1 MIYLYLT
8 DISSNIIQLTW
19 LITIILWSMFWLS
32 RNRDIFGTKSVNSS
46 KRSRNGT
53 KIQSEWCPLL
63 FMFLGWSWCGVSLID
78 SEDVCR
84 FELSLVNECKTSKT
98 TVKMITVTITRLG
111 RHRLI
116 SHTNVYACFIPKSI
130 SGIPLLLYAMIYMY
144 VESYYISKIIVDIWD
159 IDVFVC
165 CAYKH
170 PNTITNRQHRCI
182 GLWIRPILTH
192 NVHIFVHEWV
202 RINNMGINRLLTF
215 KGRRSALPIAP

>member
-1 MIYLYLT
+1 MYLT
-8 DISSNIIQLTW
+8 DIKSNIIQLTW

-53 KIQSEWCPLL
+53 KIQREWYPLLLAL
-63 FMFLGWSWCGVSLID
+63 FMFLGWSWCWVPLID

-84 FELSLVNECKTSKT
+84 FESSLVNECKTSKT

-130 SGIPLLLYAMIYMY
+130 SGIPLLLW
-144 VESYYISKIIVDIWD
+144 YICMSS
-159 IDVFVC
+159 
-165 CAYKH
+165 H
-170 PNTITNRQHRCI
+170 ITY
-182 GLWIRPILTH
+182 LKS
-192 NVHIFVHEWV
+192 
-202 RINNMGINRLLTF
+202 LLTY
-215 KGRRSALPIAP
+215 GI